1 MLDEDDDDV
10 DDDEEEEDADDIND
24 LVGHLGGLA
33 PIGRL
38 LHSTPCLPH
47 PDKAKLNNGKWWRRH
62 ELSTF
67 GEEHLCEIWLL

>member
-10 DDDEEEEDADDIND
+10 DDDDEEEDADDIKD

-47 PDKAKLNNGKWWRRH
+47 PDKAKLNNGK
-62 ELSTF
+62 
-67 GEEHLCEIWLL
+67 